1 MKNVGLCKQV
11 SMEMLLG
18 ECMSVGIVLHA
29 YLKEKYGVTDVKSL
43 KKFADEQVKS
53 NKEDSGFTLSI
64 VAALLKIDQLVP
76 RELASLVVETAKSDV
91 NKCEE
96 SKHEQ
101 K

>member
-1 MKNVGLCKQV
+1 MKNEGLCKQV
-11 SMEMLLG
+11 RMEMSLG
-18 ECMSVGIVLHA
+18 EWMSIGIVLQT
-29 YLKEKYGVTDVKSL
+29 YLREKYGVTDITSL

-64 VAALLKIDQLVP
+64 VVAFLRIDQRIP
-76 RELASLVVETAKSDV
+76 RELASLMVETANSAV

>member
-1 MKNVGLCKQV
+1 MKNEGLCKQV
-11 SMEMLLG
+11 RMEMSLG
-18 ECMSVGIVLHA
+18 EWMSVGIVLQA

-43 KKFADEQVKS
+43 KKFTDEQVKS
-53 NKEDSGFTLSI
+53 NKEDSGFTISV
-64 VAALLKIDQLVP
+64 VAAFLRIDQRIP
-76 RELASLVVETAKSDV
+76 RELASLVVETAKSAI